1 MKCKTVI
8 SPCFAYV
15 KAPLNRAWRLTQMKP
30 KAGFHFEPRNK
41 LPSFA
46 DHSRIKL
53 VVDPEVRPAYISP
66 PSKDRNRVEAPS
78 SLSVDLPH
86 FFPKLE
92 CFFSMLPSF
101 LADLFLDGLF
111 LLGMYVIDLL
121 RLD

>member
-1 MKCKTVI
+1 
-8 SPCFAYV
+8 
-15 KAPLNRAWRLTQMKP
+15 MKP

-53 VVDPEVRPAYISP
+53 VVDPEVRPAYIISVHPPKTGIELRLNPAFLLTYLISSP
-66 PSKDRNRVEAPS
+66 NLSVS
-78 SLSVDLPH
+78 SLSYLLL
-86 FFPKLE
+86 FWLIF
-92 CFFSMLPSF
+92 
-101 LADLFLDGLF
+101 FLDDLF